1 MNCKRI
7 LFTSINLKLHEKFTP
22 DKLAHKI
29 GLFSLNLSRV
39 YHLKSISFSTQQ
51 PLFFA
56 WIITSTVVILLCIS
70 LFLSLKNIHWQHPS
84 FSPEDLILWR
94 TGCYISAILLLPIA
108 NLLRYVFLRLNQT
121 MPPLKPIQNLSKLAS
136 ARYTLTVTISQSI
149 MLLIGGFGAMMF
161 LLGDSVNTLYI
172 LSSVAGLGIFLYRPK
187 ITEYHNIVDSLTQLE
202 TQNESN

>member
-1 MNCKRI
+1 
-7 LFTSINLKLHEKFTP
+7 
-22 DKLAHKI
+22 
-29 GLFSLNLSRV
+29 
-39 YHLKSISFSTQQ
+39 
-51 PLFFA
+51 
-56 WIITSTVVILLCIS
+56 
-70 LFLSLKNIHWQHPS
+70 
-84 FSPEDLILWR
+84 
-94 TGCYISAILLLPIA
+94 
-108 NLLRYVFLRLNQT
+108 